1 MADERNSGPPPLVDS
16 VREQVDKM
24 YAAVA
29 ELDSFVSKI
38 FESRQAYY
46 EKLTLLNGATLT
58 LLFSAMGLVAKA
70 SSTTMKAQIIWPVFA
85 GCWML
90 IASIVLCILHN
101 YINLYYLFH
110 GNASVFAFSVNATR
124 RRLRNALMSA
134 GVSVEA
140 TELGAPEEPSVHQRY
155 ISRNEKLCQVLGILA
170 QGLTI
175 AAYVEFLRA
184 LHTTFLNV

>member
-1 MADERNSGPPPLVDS
+1 MADEGNPGSPPLVDS

-24 YAAVA
+24 YATVA
-29 ELDSFVSKI
+29 GLDSFVSKI

-58 LLFSAMGLVAKA
+58 LLFSAMGLLAK
-70 SSTTMKAQIIWPVFA
+70 SSSPTMKAQITWPVFA

-90 IASIVLCILHN
+90 IASIILCIVHN

-124 RRLRNALMSA
+124 RRLRNALISVGASLNDGEWVDSGKSA
-134 GVSVEA
+134 IHSKGVSL
-140 TELGAPEEPSVHQRY
+140 TERLCY
-155 ISRNEKLCQVLGILA
+155 ILGILA

-175 AAYVEFLRA
+175 AAYIEFLTA
-184 LHTTFLNV
+184 LHQIFLSL